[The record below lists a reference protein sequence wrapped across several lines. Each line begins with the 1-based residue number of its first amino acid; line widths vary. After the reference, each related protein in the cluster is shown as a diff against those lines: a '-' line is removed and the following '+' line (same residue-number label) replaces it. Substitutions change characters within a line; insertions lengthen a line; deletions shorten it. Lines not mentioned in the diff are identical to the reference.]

1 MGYVG
6 TAPLSG
12 DYRKIDDISGSFN
25 GSTTA
30 FTLQVG
36 SVNVTPPKETTM
48 LISVGGVLQ
57 EPISAYTISGSTLT
71 FTSAPASGADF
82 FGILLGDTMD
92 IGTPSDATITAAKV
106 ENTFISGQTEIT
118 SGLAAADELLYS
130 DGGTIKKVGLDN
142 FVELA
147 PTLATEDSI
156 ANGDY
161 ILFLDGGAS
170 GNMNKEAVHDLATLF
185 AGTGLGA
192 SSSVISVD
200 AAQTGITSLLATDIK
215 IGEDDQTKID
225 FETADEIHLY
235 AANVEQ
241 VYVADN
247 IFGPQSDSDVD
258 LGTTGVRWKDA
269 YIDTITTTGAITAS
283 GIVTGTG
290 FTAGSAVLA
299 EAELELLDGLT
310 AGTAIAS
317 KVVTTDAN
325 IDTTGQRNLTITGE
339 LDAASLD
346 IEGDAD
352 INGTLET
359 DAFTIGGAAVL
370 AQATTSAVGAV
381 ELATSAEINTSTD
394 AARAMTPDLFA
405 ASNYGIRYVQI
416 MAVAKATD
424 LTVADGLAYF
434 HVPAGLDGMDL
445 VEVHAEV
452 FTAPA
457 GSTATFEISNN
468 GASTQM
474 LSTNIT
480 IDAGETGSD
489 SAATAAVIDASNDD
503 LDTNDLIQINC
514 TQIGSSTAGAGL
526 MVTMGFRIP

>member
-12 DYRKIDDISGSFN
+12 DYRKLDDISGDFD
-25 GSTTA
+25 GSDVT
-30 FTLQVG
+30 FDLEVG
-36 SVNVTPPKETTM
+36 SVAVTPPRETTM
-48 LISVGGVLQ
+48 LISVGGILQ
-57 EPISAYTISGSTLT
+57 EPVTAYTVAGSVIT
-71 FTSAPASGADF
+71 FTAAPATGADF

-92 IGTPSDATITAAKV
+92 IGTPSSDTVGVAQIVDTL
-106 ENTFISGQTEIT
+106 ISGQTEIT

-142 FVELA
+142 FIELA
-147 PTLATEDSI
+147 PTLATEDAV

-185 AGTGLGA
+185 AGTSLTA
-192 SSSVISVD
+192 TNSVIAVD
-200 AAQTGITSLLATDIK
+200 AAST
-215 IGEDDQTKID
+215 
-225 FETADEIHLY
+225 TA
-235 AANVEQ
+235 
-241 VYVADN
+241 
-247 IFGPQSDSDVD
+247 
-258 LGTTGVRWKDA
+258 
-269 YIDTITTTGAITAS
+269 
-283 GIVTGTG
+283 
-290 FTAGSAVLA
+290 AGS
-299 EAELELLDGLT
+299 
-310 AGTAIAS
+310 
-317 KVVTTDAN
+317 
-325 IDTTGQRNLTITGE
+325 
-339 LDAASLD
+339 
-346 IEGDAD
+346 
-352 INGTLET
+352 
-359 DAFTIGGAAVL
+359 
-370 AQATTSAVGAV
+370 V

-394 AARAMTPDLFA
+394 AARVMTPDLYA

-480 IDAGETGSD
+480 IDADETGSD